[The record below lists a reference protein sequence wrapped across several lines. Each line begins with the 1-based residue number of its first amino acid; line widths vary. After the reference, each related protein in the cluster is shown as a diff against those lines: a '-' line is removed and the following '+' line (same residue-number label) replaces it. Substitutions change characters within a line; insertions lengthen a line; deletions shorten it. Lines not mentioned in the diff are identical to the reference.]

1 MTDDEIKKYIDIAIK
16 RTIQEYKRSGILKES
31 DNASYTD
38 ASQILHGYY
47 DGGAK
52 DTAITYAIQA
62 KRFDPYFRIIPL
74 YYGEGKKISEIAEI
88 LCVDD
93 STIARNKKRLCL
105 EIINEIL

>member
-1 MTDDEIKKYIDIAIK
+1 M
-16 RTIQEYKRSGILKES
+16 
-31 DNASYTD
+31 
-38 ASQILHGYY
+38 HGYY

-105 EIINEIL
+105 EIINEIV